1 MNSTLAILAVLDG
14 ISYAALVFLVSVG
27 LSLIFG
33 VLRVVNVAHGSLY
46 AFGAYL
52 AATFSL
58 VIAQVSPW
66 LTYPALLAASIVIGV
81 VCGGFIERFL
91 LRPLYGRDDVLQLLI
106 TFAAFM
112 IMDNLQRLIWGVQP
126 IFAAEPLKLLPNIS
140 VFGVNY
146 TSYQVL
152 LLPAVAL
159 ATLFGLRYFL
169 RRTLAG
175 AVILAVTE
183 DREAS
188 TAIGIDAQR
197 VLLRDIRHRREPC
210 RARRGVGLAD
220 HIARARHG
228 RRHDCALLCGGGD
241 RRSGAD
247 RGHRTHRAD
256 DRPDPRLCHL
266 FAAGVR
272 SPRALFADGAGAAGA
287 SVWTVRGRPGEK
299 NMMAGRIKPITA
311 VAIVFF
317 LVSAVAPLFVASW
330 ATLFAL
336 ILAKGIVVLG
346 IVLLL
351 QAGQV
356 SFGHAMFFATGAYTA
371 AFWGKYIGGGDI
383 LLFLLLGGVTSTI
396 VGLIVGLFVVR
407 YREIFFGMLN
417 LAFSM
422 VLWSLLEK
430 MFHYTNGADGIRVA
444 RPGLLGFS
452 FTPETFQYVILY
464 VSLVVAVVAFYGVQ
478 RYLDSPLGHM
488 LRAMKSNETRLEYLG
503 MSARRVLLIGYVI
516 SAFLGGI
523 GGTLVSIIQQIAT
536 PEFGFWT
543 KSGEFVFIAI
553 LGGGAHAFGAFAGAA
568 MFECVRFYA
577 AAHLADSWQLIL
589 GVVLIVII
597 LYAPNGLI
605 GLRQRYG
612 QARQGEH

>member
-1 MNSTLAILAVLDG
+1 
-14 ISYAALVFLVSVG
+14 
-27 LSLIFG
+27 
-33 VLRVVNVAHGSLY
+33 
-46 AFGAYL
+46 
-52 AATFSL
+52 
-58 VIAQVSPW
+58 
-66 LTYPALLAASIVIGV
+66 
-81 VCGGFIERFL
+81 
-91 LRPLYGRDDVLQLLI
+91 
-106 TFAAFM
+106 
-112 IMDNLQRLIWGVQP
+112 
-126 IFAAEPLKLLPNIS
+126 
-140 VFGVNY
+140 
-146 TSYQVL
+146 
-152 LLPAVAL
+152 
-159 ATLFGLRYFL
+159 
-169 RRTLAG
+169 
-175 AVILAVTE
+175 
-183 DREAS
+183 
-188 TAIGIDAQR
+188 
-197 VLLRDIRHRREPC
+197 
-210 RARRGVGLAD
+210 
-220 HIARARHG
+220 
-228 RRHDCALLCGGGD
+228 
-241 RRSGAD
+241 
-247 RGHRTHRAD
+247 
-256 DRPDPRLCHL
+256 
-266 FAAGVR
+266 
-272 SPRALFADGAGAAGA
+272 
-287 SVWTVRGRPGEK
+287 
-299 NMMAGRIKPITA
+299 MAGRIKPITA
-311 VAIVFF
+311 VAIIFF

-383 LLFLLLGGVTSTI
+383 LLFLALGGITST
-396 VGLIVGLFVVR
+396 VFGLIVGLFVVR

-452 FTPETFQYVILY
+452 FTPETLPVRH
-464 VSLVVAVVAFYGVQ
+464 SLREPRDRDHRV
-478 RYLDSPLGHM
+478 
-488 LRAMKSNETRLEYLG
+488 LRRATLSRQPARSHAAGDEVERNPARISG

-577 AAHLADSWQLIL
+577 AAHLADFWQLIL

-612 QARQGEH
+612 QSRQGGH